1 MLRRKA
7 LVGTV
12 QGHIRSRRD
21 STRLLGIAGSLFAL
35 LALPEWPAARCWRR
49 MALGFCAV
57 ALSWALIGGG
67 QARAS
72 LVEKRAF
79 AVAATLPNGEVLIA
93 GGLGG
98 PGVEPKRLSSAELFN
113 PETDTF
119 SELTGA
125 EQSLIEAR
133 DGAVAVRLSSG
144 QILIAGG
151 SNGSSPYI
159 LSSAELFNPATDT
172 FTKLT
177 GAGQSLTEAREFPV
191 AATLPNGEVLIAG
204 GSNGSLSSGALA
216 SAELFNPATDT
227 FTKLTG
233 AGQSLTEAR
242 YGAVAATLPSGQ
254 VLIAGGS
261 NAKSTAPSAELFNP
275 ATDTFTRLGGHSP
288 TEARARAIA
297 ATLAN
302 GQVLIAGGIDKS
314 SAELFNPA
322 TDTFSALSEKLRG
335 GSGGAA
341 AALANGEV
349 LIAGGYIWDAEDNG
363 AISSAELFNPATDTF
378 AKIGGVGALEEEQR
392 ALEEEQRQEEEAA
405 AKKRREEEAAAMQP
419 LEEVAAKKRLEEEA
433 QRKKPKVKT
442 TKTRKRTT
450 SGESGISP
458 KVRAELLKDAR
469 RTAAAHGDNHP
480 YDIRAV
486 LTTRVRAP
494 GGGGGGDNPVCASSP
509 TCATWPTYVVA
520 LRGDFQLP
528 RDRLGRPGV
537 QEEPTPPAKVM
548 VFTLPAKKGPYPTG
562 YADWF
567 GLGGNYPNLKKMGV
581 PVLLAVKSK

>member
-7 LVGTV
+7 LMGTV
-12 QGHIRSRRD
+12 QGHIGSRGG

-35 LALPEWPAARCWRR
+35 LALSEWTAARRR
-49 MALGFCAV
+49 RRIAFGFCAV

-67 QARAS
+67 QAWAS

-98 PGVEPKRLSSAELFN
+98 PGVEPKRLSSAELFD
-113 PETDTF
+113 PETGTF
-119 SELTGA
+119 SQLTGP
-125 EQSLIEAR
+125 EQSLTEAR
-133 DGAVAVRLSSG
+133 DGAVAVRLPSW

-151 SNGSSPYI
+151 DGSSGI
-159 LSSAELFNPATDT
+159 LSSAELFDPATDT

-191 AATLPNGEVLIAG
+191 AATLPSGQVLIAG

-302 GQVLIAGGIDKS
+302 GQVLIAGGIDNS

-322 TDTFSALSEKLRG
+322 TDTFGALSEKLKG

-341 AALANGEV
+341 AVLANGEV
-349 LIAGGYIWDAEDNG
+349 LIAGGYNWQTEDNG

-378 AKIGGVGALEEEQR
+378 ARIGGVGALEEEQR

-405 AKKRREEEAAAMQP
+405 AKKRREEEAAAKQR

-442 TKTRKRTT
+442 TQTRKRTT

-537 QEEPTPPAKVM
+537 QEEPSAPAKVM
-548 VFTLPAKKGPYPTG
+548 VFTLPAEKGPYPMG
-562 YADWF
+562 YGDWF
-567 GLGGNYPNLKKMGV
+567 GLGGKYPNLKKMGV